1 MAAGL
6 TENMGNDKGR
16 GVVMQ
21 YTEHYGFK
29 KPGYEDFADI
39 EEINETTD
47 QLDAKFYE
55 QENRIDKAIAIT
67 EELTAV
73 KQSTQD
79 IKTQLQI
86 YAQQTK
92 KNADKLSVSISDIT
106 KLTFQ
111 LQLKDLIDSSNMT
124 HVIIDEADVMIVTTG
139 NYENGKIFI

>member
-1 MAAGL
+1 
-6 TENMGNDKGR
+6 
-16 GVVMQ
+16 MQ

-29 KPGYEDFADI
+29 KPEYEDFADI

-47 QLDAKFYE
+47 QFDAKFYE
-55 QENRIDKAIAIT
+55 QENQIDKAIAIT
-67 EELTAV
+67 EELTAIE
-73 KQSTQD
+73 QSTQE

-139 NYENGKIFI
+139 NYKNGKIFI